1 MPVKLAG
8 DRGRPRIGPRMKRDG
23 MLSEL
28 GDLIEAASLAPGKSG
43 LLKAVIRAAEE
54 AMEPEEAVRWLA
66 GGQPA
71 TYEPDARI
79 VASDFLAEMGDT
91 PAALRWLDGSEPK
104 LGIARA
110 SLLLESGR
118 TGEAAEAYSAA
129 VAADPSL
136 KEETLEAALAPRQAA
151 AGSNVVNLR
160 GPRAVE
166 PADDGAP
173 INRLGRDPK
182 TFADVGGLE
191 DVKKDISRKIIQPFR
206 NPSLFSKF
214 KRKAGGGVLLYGPP
228 GCGKT
233 MIARATAGEVGAE
246 FISIEIA
253 EVLDMYIGQSEK
265 RLAAAFENAR
275 AAKPAVL
282 FFDEIEALAARRR
295 FGHADHGASLVSTFL
310 NEMDGVNA
318 SNEGVLVLAATNTPW
333 AIDTAFRRPGRFD
346 RVIFVPPPDRD
357 ARLAILTMAMK
368 DRPQDAVNLDPIAQA
383 TSGFSGADLVGLVDA
398 ACDFAIEESLDSGEV
413 APIRQKHLSEATKSR
428 KPTTLEWLSQ
438 ARNYAKYSNE
448 GGLYD
453 DVTAF
458 LEKHAK

>member
-1 MPVKLAG
+1 M
-8 DRGRPRIGPRMKRDG
+8 
-23 MLSEL
+23 SEL
-28 GDLIEAASLAPGKSG
+28 GDLIEAAGLSPGKGG

-54 AMEPEEAVRWLA
+54 AVEPEEAVRWLA
-66 GGQPA
+66 TVQPA
-71 TYEPDARI
+71 TYEADARI
-79 VASDFLAEMGDT
+79 AASNFLAEMEET
-91 PAALRWLDGSEPK
+91 PSALRWLEGDEPK
-104 LGIARA
+104 LQIARA
-110 SLLLESGR
+110 SLLLENGR

-129 VAADPSL
+129 IAGDPSL
-136 KEETLEAALAPRQAA
+136 KEPSLEAALAPKQAA

-160 GPRAVE
+160 GPRPVPDAE
-166 PADDGAP
+166 DAGP
-173 INRLGRDPK
+173 INRLPREAK
-182 TFADVGGLE
+182 TFADVGGLDE
-191 DVKKDISRKIIQPFR
+191 VKKDISRKIIQPFR

-233 MIARATAGEVGAE
+233 MIARATAGEVGAQ

-265 RLAAAFENAR
+265 RLANAFENAR
-275 AAKPAVL
+275 GAKPAVL

-346 RVIFVPPPDRD
+346 RVIFVPPPDRE
-357 ARLAILTMAMK
+357 ARESILKMAMEG
-368 DRPQDAVNLDPIAQA
+368 RPQDNVNLEPIAQA
-383 TSGFSGADLVGLVDA
+383 TSGFSGADLVGLIEE

-413 APIRQKHLSEATKSR
+413 APIRQKHLTEAARSR

-458 LEKHAK
+458 LDKHAK

>member
-1 MPVKLAG
+1 MVRG
-8 DRGRPRIGPRMKRDG
+8 DRGGT
-23 MLSEL
+23 LSEL
-28 GDLIEAASLAPGKSG
+28 GDLIEAASLSPGKVG
-43 LLKAVIRAAEE
+43 LLKAVIRAADE
-54 AMEPEEAVRWLA
+54 AVEPEEAVRWLA
-66 GGQPA
+66 ATPPA
-71 TYEPDARI
+71 TYEPDAR
-79 VASDFLAEMGDT
+79 VLAADFLADNGET
-91 PAALRWLDGSEPK
+91 PEALRWLGGDEPR
-104 LGIARA
+104 LCIARA
-110 SLLLESGR
+110 QMLLEAGR
-118 TGEAAEAYSAA
+118 TGEAAEAYSAG
-129 VAADPSL
+129 VTADPSL
-136 KEETLEAALAPRQAA
+136 RDEELDAALAPKQAS

-160 GPRAVE
+160 GPRPV
-166 PADDGAP
+166 PPSDDPGP

-182 TFADVGGLE
+182 TFADVGGLD

-206 NPSLFSKF
+206 NPTLFNKF

-233 MIARATAGEVGAE
+233 MLARATAGEVGAE

-265 RLAAAFENAR
+265 RLAAAFQNAR

-346 RVIFVPPPDRD
+346 RVIFIPPPDRD
-357 ARLAILTMAMK
+357 ARLSILTMAMEG
-368 DRPQDAVNLDPIAQA
+368 RPQDHVNLEPVAQA
-383 TSGFSGADLVGLVDA
+383 TSGFSGADLVGLIEE

-413 APIRQKHLSEATKSR
+413 APIRQKHLTEATKAR

-458 LEKHAK
+458 LDKHGK